1 MSKRPHHRS
10 VWSSA
15 IFVLIVLM
23 AFTAAVAL
31 AAPALSKRLSGIPL
45 ELFEVLLAIVPGVG
59 WLVFFYDQERR
70 EPEPKL
76 YVAGLFLLGLALA
89 GMVAEPFIN
98 RVFAVRS
105 WMYGSPVA
113 MLAASVLVIG
123 ATQEFLKFAAVR
135 YTVYDSPKHFD
146 KPLDG
151 VIYATAAGLGFA
163 TFLNLHYVLGHG
175 GVDLRV
181 GMVHMT
187 VTAFAQASFAGLL
200 GAFLGHAKFTKGSD
214 TPLLV
219 SGIAAAAVMNGL
231 FHFALGKVDNQ
242 GLTYNP
248 WNGLILATLV
258 VGAVF
263 VVLVWLM
270 RKEREEEEHE
280 LVAEAK
286 HYYLRE
292 DGPMVALV
300 IVLLLCGAAARH
312 NRLNRTVRY
321 TAAGVAVALPSGWF
335 EEREDSTGLDVR
347 DPTSG
352 STFSTQMVVHRAPLA
367 EADRNQTLGKLAL
380 RRTVQA
386 SRTLPFFDLLATS
399 SVKVANHHAVHLQYV
414 YVATPGGPGV
424 LNQDIPVVVRADEY
438 LLVDGHDLVTLRYA
452 ADNALYDRGGGPLQR
467 ILQTVQLNH
476 AGKGA

>member
-1 MSKRPHHRS
+1 MSKRPHHKS

-15 IFVLIVLM
+15 VFVLIVLM
-23 AFTAAVAL
+23 AFTAAIAL
-31 AAPALSKRLSGIPL
+31 AAPALSKRLSGVPL
-45 ELFEVLLAIVPGVG
+45 ELLEVLLAIVPGVG
-59 WLVFFYDQERR
+59 WLAFFYDQERR

-76 YVAGLFLLGLALA
+76 YVAGLFLLGFALA
-89 GMVAEPFIN
+89 GMVAEPLIN

-105 WMYGSPVA
+105 WMYGSTAA

-123 ATQEFLKFAAVR
+123 ATQEFLKFVAVR
-135 YTVYDSPKHFD
+135 YTVYDSPEHFD

-163 TFLNLHYVLGHG
+163 TFLNLHYVLGNG
-175 GVDLRV
+175 GVDLSV

-219 SGIAAAAVMNGL
+219 SGIAVAAVMNGL
-231 FHFALGKVDNQ
+231 FHVALGKVDSQ

-263 VVLVWLM
+263 AVLVWLM
-270 RKEREEEEHE
+270 RKEREEETHE
-280 LVAEAK
+280 LVPDTK

-292 DGPMVALV
+292 DGPMIALV
-300 IVLLLCGAAARH
+300 IVLLLCGAAVRH

-321 TAAGVAVALPSGWF
+321 SAVGVSVALPTGWF
-335 EEREDSTGLDVR
+335 EEREDSTVLDVR

-352 STFSTQMVVHRAPLA
+352 STFATQLVVDRAPLA
-367 EADRNQTLGKLAL
+367 QGDQKQSLSDLAL

-399 SVKVANHHAVHLQYV
+399 STNVANHRAVHLQYV
-414 YVATPGGPGV
+414 YVVAPGGSGV
-424 LNQDIPVVVRADEY
+424 LNRDLPVVVRADEY
-438 LLVDGHDLVTLRYA
+438 LLMDGHDLVTLRYA
-452 ADNALYDRGGGPLQR
+452 ADNALYGRQGGPLER
-467 ILQTVQLNH
+467 IIETVQLNN